1 MTVLLGCI
9 ADDFTGATDL
19 AGMLVKAGMRTVQLI
34 GVPHGPPPQGAD
46 AVVIALKSRT
56 TPAAEAIEDALA
68 ALAWLQQSGCQQFY
82 FKYCSTFDST
92 PQGNIG
98 PVAEALMQAL
108 KTDFTIACPAFPEN
122 KRTIYKGYLFVG
134 DELLS
139 ESGMRNHPLTP
150 MTDPSLVRVLQQQ
163 VKGRVGLV
171 EYDTVAKGSAAI
183 ADRFAELRAQG
194 VAFAVTDALGNHDLL
209 SIGAACADMPL
220 ITGGSGIA
228 LGLPENF
235 RRRGLLA
242 RLDAADALPETGG
255 LRAVIAGS
263 CSEATQRQVKAM
275 QREAPS
281 FAVDPLALAR
291 GEDVAGAALAWAA
304 QHVANG
310 PLLVYATASAG
321 QVKDVQSQLGA
332 AHAGELVEGALAAIA
347 IGLVKLGVGQ
357 LIVAGGETSGAVVS
371 ALGVKGLRIGPEI
384 DPGVPWTAA
393 LQGDSAAAARPLA
406 LALKSGNFG
415 SEDFFQKAWSRLP

>member
-1 MTVLLGCI
+1 
-9 ADDFTGATDL
+9 
-19 AGMLVKAGMRTVQLI
+19 
-34 GVPHGPPPQGAD
+34 
-46 AVVIALKSRT
+46 
-56 TPAAEAIEDALA
+56 
-68 ALAWLQQSGCQQFY
+68 
-82 FKYCSTFDST
+82 
-92 PQGNIG
+92 
-98 PVAEALMQAL
+98 
-108 KTDFTIACPAFPEN
+108 
-122 KRTIYKGYLFVG
+122 
-134 DELLS
+134 
-139 ESGMRNHPLTP
+139 MRNHPLTP

-242 RLDAADALPETGG
+242 RLDAADALPATGG

-263 CSEATQRQVKAM
+263 CSLATQQQVKAM
-275 QREAPS
+275 QKDAPS
-281 FAVDPLALAR
+281 YAIDPLALAR
-291 GEDVAGAALAWAA
+291 GDDVAGAALAWAA

-310 PLLVYATASAG
+310 PLLIYATASAG
-321 QVKDVQSQLGA
+321 QVAEVQSQLGA
-332 AHAGELVEGALAAIA
+332 AHAGELVVGALSAIA

-393 LQGDSAAAARPLA
+393 LQEDSAAAAARPLA

>member
-1 MTVLLGCI
+1 MTPLLGCI

-34 GVPHGPPPQGAD
+34 GVPAGPPPEGAD
-46 AVVIALKSRT
+46 AIVVALKSRT
-56 TPAAEAIEDALA
+56 VPAADAIRDSLA
-68 ALAWLQQSGCQQFY
+68 ALAWLQQSGCRQFY

-92 PQGNIG
+92 PEGNIG
-98 PVAEALMQAL
+98 PVAEALMRAL
-108 KTDFTIACPAFPEN
+108 GTDFTIACPAFPAN

-150 MTDPSLVRVLQQQ
+150 MTDPSLVRVLQRQ

-171 EYDTVAKGSAAI
+171 EYSTVAKGSAAVTSC
-183 ADRFAELRAQG
+183 FAELRAKG
-194 VAFAVTDALGNHDLL
+194 VAFAVTDALTNHDLV

-242 RLDAADALPETGG
+242 RLDAADTLPETGG

-263 CSEATQRQVKAM
+263 CSAATQQQVKAM
-275 QREAPS
+275 QASAPS

-291 GEDVAGAALAWAA
+291 GDDVAGAALAWAA

-310 PLLVYATASAG
+310 PVLVYATASPE
-321 QVKDVQSQLGA
+321 QVKEVQSQLGA
-332 AHAGELVEGALAAIA
+332 AHAGELVERALADIA
-347 IGLVKLGVGQ
+347 IGLVRMGVGQ

-393 LQGDSAAAARPLA
+393 LQDDGSARPLA

-415 SEDFFQKAWSRLP
+415 SEDFFSKAWSRLP

>member
-1 MTVLLGCI
+1 
-9 ADDFTGATDL
+9 
-19 AGMLVKAGMRTVQLI
+19 
-34 GVPHGPPPQGAD
+34 
-46 AVVIALKSRT
+46 
-56 TPAAEAIEDALA
+56 
-68 ALAWLQQSGCQQFY
+68 
-82 FKYCSTFDST
+82 
-92 PQGNIG
+92 
-98 PVAEALMQAL
+98 
-108 KTDFTIACPAFPEN
+108 
-122 KRTIYKGYLFVG
+122 
-134 DELLS
+134 
-139 ESGMRNHPLTP
+139 
-150 MTDPSLVRVLQQQ
+150 MTDPSLVRVLQAQSRG
-163 VKGRVGLV
+163 KVGLV
-171 EYDTVAKGSAAI
+171 EHRSVVQGAEAVAA
-183 ADRFAELRAQG
+183 RFAALRAEG
-194 VAFAVTDALGNHDLL
+194 CALAITDAISNEDLMTL
-209 SIGAACADMPL
+209 GAACADLPL

-393 LQGDSAAAARPLA
+393 LQEDSAAAAARPRA
-406 LALKSGNFG
+406 LALKSGNIG
-415 SEDFFQKAWSRLP
+415 SEDFLQKAWSRLP